1 MVSSRGL
8 PLGSRQSRGYVT
20 GSEQTHPRIEPA
32 CSPVCWPHALPQPV
46 RQRGSRPVLCDHAS
60 SLERCRIALSTSP
73 DTVDAIPRRARD
85 PMNLSA
91 PSSTNSFPKTSSA
104 KLLEIKGTSEKSTT
118 ILWLGFISMRFFSFV
133 LSGAPARREPNESTS
148 SFNRTSKT
156 LSPVSVSNRAS
167 T

>member
-1 MVSSRGL
+1 M
-8 PLGSRQSRGYVT
+8 
-20 GSEQTHPRIEPA
+20 
-32 CSPVCWPHALPQPV
+32 
-46 RQRGSRPVLCDHAS
+46 
-60 SLERCRIALSTSP
+60 STNP

-133 LSGAPARREPNESTS
+133 LSGAPVTCPPKWYHLEC
-148 SFNRTSKT
+148 
-156 LSPVSVSNRAS
+156 
-167 T
+167 